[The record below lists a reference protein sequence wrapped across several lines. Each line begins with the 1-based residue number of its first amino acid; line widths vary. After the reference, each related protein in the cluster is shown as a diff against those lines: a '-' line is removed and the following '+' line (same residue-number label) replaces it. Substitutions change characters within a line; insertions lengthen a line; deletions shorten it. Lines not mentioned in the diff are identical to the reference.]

1 MHWWQ
6 WVLQITGVWLL
17 LGVAG
22 VVLWSAVATSARR
35 PIMRRVKAVNHNQQ
49 AEAACG
55 HHRHNETAQ
64 SQRLDQRRPGELG
77 RVQAFFARML
87 QPRTRSYLNT
97 DRLILVIGDA
107 LLVAIVVGVFVRM

>member
-1 MHWWQ
+1 MMPRAQ
-6 WVLQITGVWLL
+6 ADNDNQP
-17 LGVAG
+17 AG
-22 VVLWSAVATSARR
+22 T
-35 PIMRRVKAVNHNQQ
+35 
-49 AEAACG
+49 ACG

-64 SQRLDQRRPGELG
+64 SQVRLDQRRPGEPG